1 MLFSSIPFLY
11 YFLPIV
17 ALLYF
22 IVPFKLKNYVLLI
35 ASLFFYFWGEKAF
48 TIIMILTA
56 LSGYVHGL
64 FIEKYRGKIGSK
76 IALISSLIFGFA
88 GLVVFKYAD
97 FIVTN
102 VNGIFGTEIPLLK
115 LALPIGISFYTFQI
129 LSYNIDLY
137 RGNAKVQKN
146 PFTFMTYVSLF
157 PQLIA
162 GPIVR
167 YVDVEKELEQRTHS
181 LEMTSQGI
189 DRFIIGLSKKV
200 LLADTLAAFCN
211 IVKTSENMSVI
222 FMWSYAIAY
231 ALHIYFD
238 FSGYSDMA
246 IGLGK
251 MFGFKF
257 LENFDYPYISK
268 SITEFWRRWH
278 MSLGSWF
285 RDYIYIPL
293 GGNRVSKI
301 KWLRNILVVWAFTG
315 LWHGAKWAFV
325 IWGLMFAALLLIEK
339 LFLKTWLEKLPS
351 IFSRIYTLLFI
362 LISWVIFDAGMEGG
376 ITGNLTIAMER
387 LKVMFGFGSVPFMT
401 AETLYYLKS
410 YAITFLIG
418 FIGATPLIKNVI
430 LKLKEKQTAKKIIN
444 FLTPITYVALLIVVT
459 AFLID
464 GSFSPFIYFS
474 F

>member
-1 MLFSSIPFLY
+1 
-11 YFLPIV
+11 
-17 ALLYF
+17 
-22 IVPFKLKNYVLLI
+22 
-35 ASLFFYFWGEKAF
+35 
-48 TIIMILTA
+48 
-56 LSGYVHGL
+56 
-64 FIEKYRGKIGSK
+64 
-76 IALISSLIFGFA
+76 
-88 GLVVFKYAD
+88 
-97 FIVTN
+97 
-102 VNGIFGTEIPLLK
+102 
-115 LALPIGISFYTFQI
+115 
-129 LSYNIDLY
+129 
-137 RGNAKVQKN
+137 
-146 PFTFMTYVSLF
+146 
-157 PQLIA
+157 
-162 GPIVR
+162 
-167 YVDVEKELEQRTHS
+167 
-181 LEMTSQGI
+181 
-189 DRFIIGLSKKV
+189 
-200 LLADTLAAFCN
+200 
-211 IVKTSENMSVI
+211 
-222 FMWSYAIAY
+222 
-231 ALHIYFD
+231 
-238 FSGYSDMA
+238 
-246 IGLGK
+246 
-251 MFGFKF
+251 
-257 LENFDYPYISK
+257 
-268 SITEFWRRWH
+268 

-430 LKLKEKQTAKKIIN
+430 LKLKEKQTAKKVIN

>member
-17 ALLYF
+17 IGLYF
-22 IVPFKLKNYVLLI
+22 IVPFKVKNYVLLI
-35 ASLFFYFWGEKAF
+35 ASLLFYFWGEKAY
-48 TIIMILTA
+48 TIIMVLTS
-56 LSGYVHGL
+56 LSGWLHGI

-76 IALISSLIFGFA
+76 IALISSLVFGFA

-97 FIVTN
+97 FLLTN
-102 VNGIFGTEIPLLK
+102 VNGIFGTDIPLLK

-137 RGNAKVQKN
+137 RGNAKLQKN
-146 PFTFMTYVSLF
+146 PFTFMTYVTLF

-167 YVDVEKELEQRTHS
+167 YVDVEKELGERNHS
-181 LEMTSQGI
+181 LEMVSEGI
-189 DRFIIGLSKKV
+189 GRFIMGLSKKV

-211 IVKTSENMSVI
+211 LAKTSTNMSVL
-222 FMWSYAIAY
+222 FMWAYAIAY

-339 LFLKTWLEKLPS
+339 AFLKKWLEKLPT
-351 IFSRIYTLLFI
+351 IFSRIYTLFFV

-376 ITGNLTIAMER
+376 ITGNLTVAMNR
-387 LKVMFGFGSVPFMT
+387 IKVMLGLGGVPAVT
-401 AETLYYLKS
+401 QETLYYLRS
-410 YAITFLIG
+410 YAVIFIIG
-418 FIGATPLIKNVI
+418 FIGATPLMKNLI
-430 LKLKEKQTAKKIIN
+430 LKLKEKTFARKVIN
-444 FLTPITYVALLIVVT
+444 LLTPITYVVLLLVVT

>member
-17 ALLYF
+17 VLIYF
-22 IVPFKLKNYVLLI
+22 IVPFKVKNYVLLI
-35 ASLFFYFWGEKAF
+35 ASLFFYFWGEKAY
-48 TIIMILTA
+48 TIIMILTS
-56 LSGYVHGL
+56 LSGWLHGI

-76 IALISSLIFGFA
+76 MALISSLVFGFA
-88 GLVVFKYAD
+88 GLAVFKYAD
-97 FIVTN
+97 FLLTN

-137 RGNAKVQKN
+137 RGDAKLQKN
-146 PFTFMTYVSLF
+146 PFTFMTYVTLF

-167 YVDVEKELEQRTHS
+167 YVDVEKELEDRTHS
-181 LEMTSQGI
+181 LDMTSQGI
-189 DRFIIGLSKKV
+189 GRFIVGLSKKV

-211 IVKTSENMSVI
+211 IVKASENMSVV

-325 IWGLMFAALLLIEK
+325 VWGLMFAVLLLIEK
-339 LFLKTWLEKLPS
+339 LFLKAWLEKLPS
-351 IFSRIYTLLFI
+351 IFSRIYTLVFI

-376 ITGNLTIAMER
+376 ITGNLAVAMER
-387 LKVMFGFGSVPFMT
+387 LKVMFGFGDKPFIT
-401 AETLYYLKS
+401 AETLYYLRS
-410 YAITFLIG
+410 YAVTFLIG

-430 LKLKEKQTAKKIIN
+430 LKLKERQTAKKIIN
-444 FLTPITYVALLIVVT
+444 LLTPVTYVALLIVVT

>member
-17 ALLYF
+17 VALYL
-22 IVPFKLKNYVLLI
+22 IVPFKVKNYVLLV
-35 ASLFFYFWGEKAF
+35 ASLFFYFWGEKAY
-48 TIIMILTA
+48 TIIMVLTA
-56 LSGYVHGL
+56 LSGYIHGL
-64 FIEKYRGKIGSK
+64 FIDKYRGTVKSK
-76 IALISSLIFGFA
+76 IALVSSLIFGFA

-97 FIVTN
+97 FLLTN

-137 RGNAKVQKN
+137 RGNAKLQKN
-146 PFTFMTYVSLF
+146 PFTFLTYVSLF

-167 YVDVEKELEQRTHS
+167 YVDVEKELEERTHS
-181 LEMTSQGI
+181 LEMTSEGI
-189 DRFIIGLSKKV
+189 GRFIMGLSKKV

-211 IVKTSENMSVI
+211 IAKTSENMSVL

-251 MFGFKF
+251 IFGFKF

-339 LFLKTWLEKLPS
+339 AFLKKWLEKLPT
-351 IFSRIYTLLFI
+351 IFSRIYTLFFI

-376 ITGNLTIAMER
+376 ITGNLTVALDR
-387 LKVMFGFGSVPFMT
+387 VKVMLGLGSVPAIT
-401 AETLYYLKS
+401 QETLYYLRS
-410 YAITFLIG
+410 YAIIFIIG
-418 FIGATPLIKNVI
+418 FIGATPLMKNLV
-430 LKLKEKQTAKKIIN
+430 LKLKEKTFARSVIN
-444 FLTPITYVALLIVVT
+444 LLTPITYVVLLLVVT

>member
-17 ALLYF
+17 VLLYF
-22 IVPFKLKNYVLLI
+22 IVPFKVKNYVLLL
-35 ASLFFYFWGEKAF
+35 ASLFFYFWGEKAY
-48 TIIMILTA
+48 TIIMVLTS
-56 LSGYVHGL
+56 LSGWLHGI

-88 GLVVFKYAD
+88 GLIVFKYAD
-97 FIVTN
+97 FLLTN

-137 RGNAKVQKN
+137 RGDAKFQKN

-167 YVDVEKELEQRTHS
+167 YVDVEKELEERTHS
-181 LEMTSQGI
+181 LEMISQGI
-189 DRFIIGLSKKV
+189 GRFIIGLSKKV
-200 LLADTLAAFCN
+200 LLADTLAAFCDLA
-211 IVKTSENMSVI
+211 KTSENMSVL

-325 IWGLMFAALLLIEK
+325 IWGLMFAVLLLIEK
-339 LFLKTWLEKLPS
+339 VFLKKWLEKLPT
-351 IFSRIYTLLFI
+351 IFSRIYTLFFV

-376 ITGNLTIAMER
+376 ITGNLSVAMNR
-387 LKVMFGFGSVPFMT
+387 IKVMLGLGGVPAIT
-401 AETLYYLKS
+401 QETLYYLRS
-410 YAITFLIG
+410 YAVIFIIG
-418 FIGATPLIKNVI
+418 FIGATPILKNII
-430 LKLKEKQTAKKIIN
+430 LKLKEKNFARKVIN
-444 FLTPITYVALLIVVT
+444 LLTPITYVALLLVVT

>member
-97 FIVTN
+97 FLVTN

-189 DRFIIGLSKKV
+189 GRFIIGLSKKV

-325 IWGLMFAALLLIEK
+325 IWGLMFAVLLLIEK

-430 LKLKEKQTAKKIIN
+430 LKLKEKQTAKKVIN

>member
-1 MLFSSIPFLY
+1 M
-11 YFLPIV
+11 
-17 ALLYF
+17 
-22 IVPFKLKNYVLLI
+22 
-35 ASLFFYFWGEKAF
+35 
-48 TIIMILTA
+48 
-56 LSGYVHGL
+56 
-64 FIEKYRGKIGSK
+64 
-76 IALISSLIFGFA
+76 FGFA
-88 GLVVFKYAD
+88 GLAVFKYAD
-97 FIVTN
+97 FLLTN

-137 RGNAKVQKN
+137 RGDAKLQKN
-146 PFTFMTYVSLF
+146 PFTFMTYVTLF

-167 YVDVEKELEQRTHS
+167 YVDVEKELEDRTHS
-181 LEMTSQGI
+181 LDMTSQGI
-189 DRFIIGLSKKV
+189 GRFIVGLSKKV

-211 IVKTSENMSVI
+211 IVKASENMSVV

-325 IWGLMFAALLLIEK
+325 VWGLMFAVLLLIEK
-339 LFLKTWLEKLPS
+339 LFLKAWLEKLPS
-351 IFSRIYTLLFI
+351 IFSRIYTLVFI

-376 ITGNLTIAMER
+376 ITGNLAVAMER
-387 LKVMFGFGSVPFMT
+387 LKVMFGFGDKPFIT
-401 AETLYYLKS
+401 AETLYYLRS
-410 YAITFLIG
+410 YAVTFLIG

-430 LKLKEKQTAKKIIN
+430 LKLKERQTAKKIIN
-444 FLTPITYVALLIVVT
+444 LLTPVTYVALLIVVT

>member
-17 ALLYF
+17 VALYL
-22 IVPFKLKNYVLLI
+22 IVPFKFKNYVLLI
-35 ASLFFYFWGEKAF
+35 ASLFFYFWGEKAY
-48 TIIMILTA
+48 TIIMVLTA
-56 LSGYVHGL
+56 LSGYIHGL
-64 FIEKYRGKIGSK
+64 FIDKYRGKLGSK

-97 FIVTN
+97 FLITN
-102 VNGIFGTEIPLLK
+102 VNGIFGSELPLLK

-137 RGNAKVQKN
+137 RGNAKLQKN
-146 PFTFMTYVSLF
+146 PFTFMTYVALF

-167 YVDVEKELEQRTHS
+167 YVDVEKELQERTHS
-181 LEMTSQGI
+181 LEATSQGI
-189 DRFIIGLSKKV
+189 VRFIMGLSKKV

-211 IVKTSENMSVI
+211 IAKTSENMSVL

-251 MFGFKF
+251 IFGFKF

-301 KWLRNILVVWAFTG
+301 KWLRNILVVWVFTG

-325 IWGLMFAALLLIEK
+325 IWGLMFAVLLLIEK
-339 LFLKTWLEKLPS
+339 AFLKKWLEKLPT
-351 IFSRIYTLLFI
+351 IFSRIYTLFFI

-376 ITGNLTIAMER
+376 ITGNLTVAMNR
-387 LKVMFGFGSVPFMT
+387 VKVMLGLGGVPT
-401 AETLYYLKS
+401 ITQETLYYLKS
-410 YAITFLIG
+410 YAVIFIIG
-418 FIGATPLIKNVI
+418 FIGATPFMKNIV
-430 LKLKEKQTAKKIIN
+430 LKLKEKTFARNVIN
-444 FLTPITYVALLIVVT
+444 LLTPITCVVLLLVVT

>member
-17 ALLYF
+17 IGLYF
-22 IVPFKLKNYVLLI
+22 IVPFKVKNYVLLI
-35 ASLFFYFWGEKAF
+35 ASLFFYFWGEKAY
-48 TIIMILTA
+48 TIIMVLTS
-56 LSGYVHGL
+56 LSGWLHGI

-76 IALISSLIFGFA
+76 IALISSLVFGFA

-97 FIVTN
+97 FLLTN
-102 VNGIFGTEIPLLK
+102 VNGIFGTDIPLLK

-137 RGNAKVQKN
+137 RGNAKLQKN
-146 PFTFMTYVSLF
+146 PFTFMTYVTLF

-167 YVDVEKELEQRTHS
+167 YVDVEKELGERNHS
-181 LEMTSQGI
+181 LEMVSEGI
-189 DRFIIGLSKKV
+189 GRFIMGLSKKV

-211 IVKTSENMSVI
+211 LAKTSTNMSVL
-222 FMWSYAIAY
+222 FMWAYAIAY

-339 LFLKTWLEKLPS
+339 AFLKKWLEKLPT
-351 IFSRIYTLLFI
+351 IFSRIYTLFFV

-376 ITGNLTIAMER
+376 ITGNLTVAMNR
-387 LKVMFGFGSVPFMT
+387 IKVMLGLGGVPAVT
-401 AETLYYLKS
+401 QETLYYLRS
-410 YAITFLIG
+410 YAVIFIIG
-418 FIGATPLIKNVI
+418 FIGATPLMKNLI
-430 LKLKEKQTAKKIIN
+430 LKLKEKTFARKVIN
-444 FLTPITYVALLIVVT
+444 LLTPITYVVLLLVVT

>member
-17 ALLYF
+17 VLLY
-22 IVPFKLKNYVLLI
+22 IVVPFKVKNYVLLI
-35 ASLFFYFWGEKAF
+35 ASLFFYFWGEKAY
-48 TIIMILTA
+48 TIIMILTS
-56 LSGYVHGL
+56 LSGWLHGI

-76 IALISSLIFGFA
+76 IALISSLVFGFA

-97 FIVTN
+97 FLLTN
-102 VNGIFGTEIPLLK
+102 VNGILGTEIPLLK

-137 RGNAKVQKN
+137 RGDAKLQKN
-146 PFTFMTYVSLF
+146 PFTFMTYVTLF

-167 YVDVEKELEQRTHS
+167 YVDVEKELEERTHS
-181 LEMTSQGI
+181 FEMTSQGI
-189 DRFIIGLSKKV
+189 GRFIVGLSKKV

-211 IVKTSENMSVI
+211 IVKASTNMSVV

-251 MFGFKF
+251 IFGFKF

-278 MSLGSWF
+278 MSLGTWF

-325 IWGLMFAALLLIEK
+325 IWGLMFAVLLLLEK
-339 LFLKTWLEKLPS
+339 VCLKKWLEKLPS
-351 IFSRIYTLLFI
+351 IFSRIYTIFFI

-376 ITGNLTIAMER
+376 ITGNLTVAMNR
-387 LKVMFGFGSVPFMT
+387 IKVMLGLGGVPAIT
-401 AETLYYLKS
+401 QETLYYLRS
-410 YAITFLIG
+410 YAVIFIIG
-418 FIGATPLIKNVI
+418 FVGATPLLKNLI
-430 LKLKEKQTAKKIIN
+430 LKLKEKTFARKVIN
-444 FLTPITYVALLIVVT
+444 LLTPITYVALLLIVT